1 MEKWGILGA
10 MQSEVAQLIDAMT
23 DVTTATHA
31 GQTYYEGNLGN
42 RRVVLVQCGVGK
54 VAAAIGAQVLCDLYG
69 VTALINTGVAGGLHP
84 DLEVGDIVLG
94 DAAVQHDF
102 NVTALG
108 YAQGY
113 MCCGGDNQ
121 APTVFTADRALIER
135 FRAAAAPFL
144 GEAKIIEGTIA
155 TGDLFV
161 DSTDIKRK
169 LIAQFNAAA
178 AEMEGAAIAQVAAA
192 NGVPFLIIR
201 AISDLAEKQANIS
214 YETFEALAADRSA
227 RIMLAL
233 AEQ

>member
-1 MEKWGILGA
+1 MEKWGIIGA
-10 MQSEVAQLIDAMT
+10 MDSEVTQLIAAMT
-23 DVTTATHA
+23 NVKTEEHA
-31 GQTYYEGNLGN
+31 GRTYYEGTLGN
-42 RRVVLVQCGVGK
+42 RQVVVLKCGIGK
-54 VAAAIGAQVLCDLYG
+54 VAAAIGAQVLCDLYH